1 MLSFLKQLVRRYAPA
16 GLKHRLRKWNSWRL
30 VRHFDEGRWPP
41 AAMARRLVRPG
52 DRVVD
57 AGANIGYVTALFS
70 KWVGPAGRVCSF
82 EPEPGT
88 FDVLASNVRR
98 LNLANVS
105 LFPCAVS
112 SREGEGVLAIPEYAA
127 GGENLYEARVVDAPA
142 RARGIRTVAIRL
154 GALDKLLEGL
164 DSLALIK
171 LDVEGYELEAVRGGA
186 GLIGRFH
193 PALLIEVSGDPWTP
207 GTKAA
212 ALFELLKGWGYSP
225 YRSEAGVWRKLQA
238 GDAVLD
244 VVFLAG
250 PPPGESPVHH

>member
-1 MLSFLKQLVRRYAPA
+1 MPSFLKQLVRRYAPA

-30 VRHFDEGRWPP
+30 VRDFDESRWPP

-70 KWVGPAGRVCSF
+70 RWVGAAGRVYSF

-88 FDVLASNVRR
+88 FDVLSSNVRR

-112 SREGEGVLAIPEYAA
+112 SREGQGVLAIPEYAA
-127 GGENLYEARVVDAPA
+127 GGENLYEARVVDAPEGG
-142 RARGIRTVAIRL
+142 RGVRTVSIRL
-154 GALDKLLEGL
+154 GSLDALLADL
-164 DSLALIK
+164 DSLALVK
-171 LDVEGYELEAVRGGA
+171 LDVEGYELEAVQGAA
-186 GLIGRFH
+186 GLIERFH
-193 PALLIEVSGDPWTP
+193 PALLIEVSGDPWSP

-212 ALFELLKGWGYSP
+212 NLFELLKGWGYSP
-225 YRSEAGVWRKLQA
+225 YRSEAGDWRKLA
-238 GDAVLD
+238 PGDPALD
-244 VVFLAG
+244 VFFLAG
-250 PPPGESPVHH
+250 SVPDPTAHP